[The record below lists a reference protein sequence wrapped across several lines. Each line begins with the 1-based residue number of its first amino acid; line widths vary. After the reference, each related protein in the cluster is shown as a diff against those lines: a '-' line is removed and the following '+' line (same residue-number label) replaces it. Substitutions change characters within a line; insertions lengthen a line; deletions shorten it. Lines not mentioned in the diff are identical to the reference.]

1 MNQFLKET
9 FTAIACFPALLYVLF
24 SFGNGSFDIST
35 WTEGARGSLAAFGAL
50 LSAVITIIQGLR
62 YF

>member
-24 SFGNGSFDIST
+24 SFGNGSSDIST
-35 WTEGARGSLAAFGAL
+35 WTEGLEDHL
-50 LSAVITIIQGLR
+50 LLLEHFYQP
-62 YF
+62 